1 MSAKKRIEELE
12 RRVREL
18 EARPYWP
25 PTIIL
30 QPFQPQPPTPTWPMH
45 PWSPLLPSP
54 LPYMEPVWVV
64 QQDALPFYGMTTQV
78 TS

>member
-12 RRVREL
+12 RRVRDL

-25 PTIIL
+25 LTIIL
-30 QPFQPQPPTPTWPMH
+30 QPFQPASPQPTWPMH
-45 PWSPLLPSP
+45 PWSPLTPSP
-54 LPYMEPVWVV
+54 LPCAEPIWYV
-64 QQDALPFYGMTTQV
+64 DYASLPRV